1 MKIQELMERVGVNDT
16 GRVLAYVKD
25 AIEEINILT
34 ETSTKAT
41 RINLIEDTRF
51 YDFPEDMVK
60 VIDIRVKNHLNSK
73 DEYRTIPRM
82 INKPAVKDADN
93 I

>member
-1 MKIQELMERVGVNDT
+1 MKIQELMERVGVNET

-41 RINLIEDTRF
+41 RINLIEDTSF

>member
-1 MKIQELMERVGVNDT
+1 MERVGVNET
-16 GRVLAYVKD
+16 GRVLAYVKV

-82 INKPAVKDADN
+82 ATEPRIVDTDGE
-93 I
+93 